1 MQEEVNM
8 LEDLIEQLTAVR
20 SDYDKFYS
28 DGNSAAGTRVR
39 KVMQEVKNA
48 AQELRIDIQNTK
60 NS

>member
-1 MQEEVNM
+1 MEEENNM
-8 LEDLIEQLTAVR
+8 LENLIDQLIEAR
-20 SDYDKFYS
+20 SDFNKFYS